1 MDESSLE
8 QAIETYTAQLQ
19 QVEAALT
26 CGLGSSDQEDLLK
39 LKEDLVQLI
48 ELTESS
54 LVSVK
59 KSQLLASLED
69 ATTQE
74 SAPAETT
81 QERPKDVSLD
91 DEFTAFY
98 SELSEGASEEA
109 HGPKPDDDEN
119 ENDEEEDISGT
130 KVRAPYYTSWGTLEY
145 HNAMVVCSEE
155 PDGEEARVRVFY
167 VHPTQKSMKPC
178 EFFLEGKCRF
188 MDSCRFSHGEVVL
201 VSELRDFLEAD
212 LTNMQ
217 QGSSCL
223 AKHEDGIWYP
233 AKITEIDGGFYTVK
247 FDSSLLKEAV
257 LEADCLIPPLR
268 QDEISSSSSDSEDDL
283 EQCDGGYAKVFGS
296 GKEEGTVTANSGEF
310 CGWEAHTRG
319 IGSKLMLKMGYELG
333 KGLGKTLSGRV
344 EPVQAVVLPKGRS
357 LDQCAEFTQR
367 KTRAAVAKNSPA
379 LSKRK
384 RKRKRASTSTRRD
397 VFDFLNSKL
406 GDDSTRSA
414 SAPSCSVSGVEVYQ
428 AGKSTKRSLNVQLFQ
443 TSERMSQV
451 EREIQRLTDS
461 LSRRNGRDAAVIS
474 HVEEKLSASRKLLQQ
489 LKAQEQSIQ
498 RAQKKADTHKKMT
511 EF

>member
-19 QVEAALT
+19 QVEAALA
-26 CGLGSSDQEDLLK
+26 CGLGSSDEADLLK

-59 KSQLLASLED
+59 KSQLLASLEGI
-69 ATTQE
+69 TTQQTG
-74 SAPAETT
+74 PAEP
-81 QERPKDVSLD
+81 QERPTEVNLE
-91 DEFTAFY
+91 DEFNTFY

-109 HGPKPDDDEN
+109 RGSRPDEDEN
-119 ENDEEEDISGT
+119 ETEEEENISGA

-155 PDGEEARVRVFY
+155 PDGEEARVRVLY
-167 VHPTQKSMKPC
+167 VHPTHKSMKPC
-178 EFFLEGKCRF
+178 VFFLEGKCRF
-188 MDSCRFSHGEVVL
+188 MDSCRYSHGEVVF

-212 LTNMQ
+212 LTNLQ

-233 AKITEIDGGFYTVK
+233 AKISEIEGGFYTVK
-247 FDSSLLKEAV
+247 FDSLLLKEAV

-268 QDEISSSSSDSEDDL
+268 QDENSSSSSESEDDL
-283 EQCDGGYAKVFGS
+283 EQCDAGYAKVFS
-296 GKEEGTVTANSGEF
+296 SSKEEETVTANSAEF

-319 IGSKLMLKMGYELG
+319 IGSKLLLKMGYELG

-357 LDQCAEFTQR
+357 LDKCAEFTHR
-367 KTRAAVAKNSPA
+367 KTQAAVAKNNPTSIKRKM
-379 LSKRK
+379 KRK
-384 RKRKRASTSTRRD
+384 RSSGSTRPD

-406 GDDSTRSA
+406 GDSTQSA
-414 SAPSCSVSGVEVYQ
+414 SAPSCSISGVEVYKG
-428 AGKSTKRSLNVQLFQ
+428 GKSTKRSLNVQHLQ
-443 TSERMSQV
+443 TTERMNQV

-461 LSRRNGRDAAVIS
+461 LNRRNGRDAAVIS
-474 HVEEKLSASRKLLQQ
+474 HMEEKLSACRELLRQ
-489 LKAQEQSIQ
+489 LKSQEQSIQ